1 MSLNKALL
9 NLKFD
14 KRLLDLNVKMGR
26 VTQDEMDAN
35 DKSLPD
41 LEAQSEKLD
50 IEKEDKDLI

>member
-35 DKSLPD
+35 DKNLPD

-50 IEKEDKDLI
+50 IEKEDQDLI